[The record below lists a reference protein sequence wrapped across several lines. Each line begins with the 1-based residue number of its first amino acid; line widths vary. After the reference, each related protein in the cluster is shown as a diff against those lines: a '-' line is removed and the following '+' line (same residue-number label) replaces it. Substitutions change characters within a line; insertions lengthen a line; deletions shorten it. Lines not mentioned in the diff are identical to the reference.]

1 MLSEDKRRNARTEI
15 VKPRYFILSSKTLFR
30 YETNILLRDLK
41 FKPTHKSNIQ
51 NYTPRVGL
59 AEFYQDKE
67 GNDFEE
73 TIFEQKCTFIPP
85 RNRDRYLDQE
95 SEVLNNLNLEVM
107 EEKSNGNLFNMD
119 QKQLSKVSNNE
130 TMYSN

>member
-1 MLSEDKRRNARTEI
+1 M
-15 VKPRYFILSSKTLFR
+15 
-30 YETNILLRDLK
+30 
-41 FKPTHKSNIQ
+41 
-51 NYTPRVGL
+51 GL

-107 EEKSNGNLFNMD
+107 EEKSNGNLSNMD
-119 QKQLSKVSNNE
+119 QKQLSKISNNE
-130 TMYSN
+130 TMCSN

>member
-1 MLSEDKRRNARTEI
+1 M
-15 VKPRYFILSSKTLFR
+15 
-30 YETNILLRDLK
+30 
-41 FKPTHKSNIQ
+41 
-51 NYTPRVGL
+51 GL

-73 TIFEQKCTFIPP
+73 IIFEQKCTFIPP

>member
-1 MLSEDKRRNARTEI
+1 M
-15 VKPRYFILSSKTLFR
+15 
-30 YETNILLRDLK
+30 
-41 FKPTHKSNIQ
+41 
-51 NYTPRVGL
+51 GL

-85 RNRDRYLDQE
+85 GNRDRYLDQE